1 MKYSNIPVAQSIIG
15 HCKANGINNIVISPG
30 SRNAPLT
37 LSFTNDSFFNC
48 YSIVDERC
56 AAFFALGMA
65 QNLRRPVVL
74 VCTSGSAL
82 LNYYPAIAEA
92 YYSEI
97 PLVVISADRPSY
109 KIDIGDGQ
117 TIRQD
122 YVYHRH
128 IGYSAN
134 LRQDLSHSTEKI
146 RRYRPTW
153 VESVDLEEGQGIVHA
168 FNQDELN
175 KALSIAIQNNLP
187 VHINVP
193 FEEPLYSVEEMELEL
208 PEAVRPGQEIVGGSL
223 VDFVEIWN
231 KAERKIIL
239 VGVNYPDSI
248 AQDILDDIGND
259 SSVLVFTETTSNLH
273 HEHFFN
279 SIDSILAPIETSNER
294 ESLFKD
300 LRPELLITI
309 GGHVVS
315 KKIKAF
321 LREYAPDHHW
331 HVGPT
336 HANDTFFCLSKHFKV
351 SPNAFFETMY
361 SSSKYGSSNYFQK
374 WNTVRQKYRNLR
386 EDYLEQIPYSDFY
399 VFDKILESVPKNY
412 QLHLAN
418 SSTIRYTQLFE
429 LDSSLKVFCNRGT
442 SGIDGSTSTA
452 LGASIHN
459 ESPTVLIT
467 GDLSFF
473 YDSNALW
480 NNYMRSD
487 FRIILINNGGGGIFR
502 ILPGRKDS
510 EMYERFFETSHELN
524 ASDLCKMFHIDY
536 STAKDGKSLQKVV
549 KDFYKPADFPRL
561 LEVQTPRLLN
571 NKILTDYFHFI
582 S

>member
-15 HCKANGINNIVISPG
+15 HCKVNGINNVIISPG

-37 LSFTNDSFFNC
+37 LTFTNDSFFEC

-122 YVYHRH
+122 HVYDRH

-153 VESVDLEEGQGIVHA
+153 VDSVDLEEGQGIVQA

-193 FEEPLYSVEEMELEL
+193 FEEPLYGVEEVELEL
-208 PEAVRPGQEIVGGSL
+208 PVAVRPRQEIVVDSL
-223 VDFVEIWN
+223 MDFVEIWN
-231 KAERKIIL
+231 NAERKIIL
-239 VGVNYPDSI
+239 VGVNHPDSV
-248 AQDILDDIGND
+248 AQDILDAIGND
-259 SSVLVFTETTSNLH
+259 SSVIVFTETTSNLH
-273 HEHFFN
+273 HDHFFN
-279 SIDSILAPIETSNER
+279 SIDSILAPIELSKEK

-321 LREYAPDHHW
+321 LREYSPDHHW

-351 SPNAFFETMY
+351 SPNEFFERMY
-361 SSSKYGSSNYFQK
+361 SPSKGGSSNYFQK

-386 EDYLEQIPYSDFY
+386 EDYLGQIPYSDFL
-399 VFDKILESVPKNY
+399 VFDHILKSVPKKY

-510 EMYERFFETSHELN
+510 EMYERFFETTHGLN
-524 ASDLCKMFHIDY
+524 ALDLCKMFHIDY
-536 STAKDGKSLQKVV
+536 STAKDGKSLQKVL
-549 KDFYKPADFPRL
+549 KDFYKTADFPRL